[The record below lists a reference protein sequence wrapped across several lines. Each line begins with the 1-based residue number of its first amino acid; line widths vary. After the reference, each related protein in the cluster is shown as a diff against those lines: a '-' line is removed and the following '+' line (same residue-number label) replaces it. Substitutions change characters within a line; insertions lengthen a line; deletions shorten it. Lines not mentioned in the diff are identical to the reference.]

1 MSLRFGRRALAGLIV
16 PLVAAALV
24 LAGCGGGTDRTKARV
39 RLVNASGGY
48 AQLDLR
54 EDGTVR
60 QAAVAYGASAD
71 YADVDPR
78 ADELAIHAGG
88 SPTALTTLRPAL
100 SKDKNYTL
108 LAYGAAGALRHVLL
122 DDNDSAPDSGRTL
135 LRVINAAP
143 DAGVL
148 DVYVTAANETLAA
161 SVPVQSGA
169 DYGTLG
175 SYVSVSSGSWRLRVA
190 AGGSKTDLRLDIAA
204 FELGSRQ
211 RVTLVLTPTRGGVL
225 VNALALVQQGGVVS
239 QPVAHARVRAVAGT
253 AAGST
258 VSASA
263 GGVSVLGNVASP
275 AVGAYVLVPAGD
287 VTPAVVVDG
296 NAVAA
301 ASRTLVAG
309 ADYTLLVGGTAAAA
323 GLSWLAD
330 DNALP
335 TTANQARLRLVNG
348 VAGATG
354 PLAMTIDFLPLA
366 SDVVAG
372 SASDYGLVDAS
383 TTARIAVT
391 AAGTAQPLHSAI
403 DQRLDAAG
411 VYSLFVVGEASAP
424 TGILRKDR

>member
-24 LAGCGGGTDRTKARV
+24 LAGCGGGADRTKARV

-71 YADVDPR
+71 YAEVDPK
-78 ADELAIHAGG
+78 ADDLAIHAGG
-88 SPTALTTLRPAL
+88 SPTALVTLQPAL
-100 SKDKNYTL
+100 AKDKNYTL
-108 LAYGAAGALRHVLL
+108 LAYGAAGALRQVLL

-143 DAGVL
+143 DAGAL

-161 SVPVQSGA
+161 SVPVQAGA

-175 SYVSVSSGSWRLRVA
+175 SYVSVTSGSWRLRVA

-204 FELGSRQ
+204 FELASRQ

-263 GGVSVLGNVASP
+263 GGVSVLGNVAAP

-301 ASRTLVAG
+301 ASRALAAG
-309 ADYTLLVGGTAAAA
+309 ADYTLLVRGTAAAA
-323 GLSWLAD
+323 ELSWLAD

-348 VAGATG
+348 VTGATG
-354 PLAMTIDFLPLA
+354 ALAMTIDFLPLA
-366 SDVVAG
+366 ADVITGA
-372 SASDYGLVDAS
+372 ASDYGLVDAT